1 MDWNIIIEF
10 IRPELLI
17 LIAIC
22 YCMGLFLKVIPKVPD
37 WTIPLVL
44 LVFTCCVSILYIAIQ
59 LKEGFN
65 ASTYLMGFIY
75 GVLSAAVAVY
85 GNQVIKQLKNK

>member
-1 MDWNIIIEF
+1 MDWNIIVEF
-10 IRPELLI
+10 IRPEVLI

-22 YCMGLFLKVIPKVPD
+22 FCMGLFLKQIPKVPD

-44 LVFTCCVSILYIAIQ
+44 LVFTCIMSVLYIAIA

-65 ASTYLMGFIY
+65 ANTALMGFIY
-75 GVLSAAVAVY
+75 GLLSAAVAVY
-85 GNQVIKQLKNK
+85 GNQVIKQIKKK

>member
-1 MDWNIIIEF
+1 MN
-10 IRPELLI
+10 LLDQNYLL

-22 YCMGLFLKVIPKVPD
+22 FYMGLFLKQIPKVPD

-44 LVFTCCVSILYIAIQ
+44 LLFTCIISILYIAIK

-65 ASTYLMGFIY
+65 ANTYLMGFIY
-75 GVLSAAVAVY
+75 GLLSAAVAVY
-85 GNQVIKQLKNK
+85 GNQGIKQIKKK